1 MMDEILTHVEAEEST
16 RRSGRKSARNSQVEV
31 VTRGARRRWSEE
43 QKREIVAESL
53 GRDLTPSD
61 VARKYGIGTGQL
73 YTWRRQL
80 LSLQT
85 SMVVRS
91 APNFAEVELTSPGPR
106 SPDADMQPAPAPS
119 SAPSMVPRAEGLIEI
134 VMPDGR
140 IVRVDAGVDCNALRR
155 VLDVLEQR

>member
-1 MMDEILTHVEAEEST
+1 MDDILTHVEAEEST

-31 VTRGARRRWSEE
+31 ITRGARRRWSEE
-43 QKREIVAESL
+43 QKRKIVAESL

-61 VARKYGIGTGQL
+61 VARKHGIGTGQL

-91 APNFAEVELTSPGPR
+91 APSFAKVELTSP
-106 SPDADMQPAPAPS
+106 SLQQSEADMQPATAPS
-119 SAPSMVPRAEGLIEI
+119 SIPLMVPRAEELIEI

-140 IVRVDAGVDCNALRR
+140 IVRMGAGVDADALRR
-155 VLDVLEQR
+155 VLDVLERR